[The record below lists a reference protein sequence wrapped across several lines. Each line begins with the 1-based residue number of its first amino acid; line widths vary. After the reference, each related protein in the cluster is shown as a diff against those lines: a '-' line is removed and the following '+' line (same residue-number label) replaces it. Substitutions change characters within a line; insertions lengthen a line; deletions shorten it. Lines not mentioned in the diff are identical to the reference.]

1 MKITIRLM
9 AGATVLTGLAVLL
22 SAVTTSHVADRSA
35 TQVIEHA
42 IGQQFQTVADG
53 RQARLLDEMQGLEN
67 LLQTLAHGRLVQ
79 DAVYGF
85 IRPFA
90 SYRYEVEGGST
101 EQLRQQVGRWYEDR
115 YAPLYAARTG
125 GLSAPLGDWLGAMS
139 HEALLIQ
146 RYYVADNP
154 HDPED
159 LKALVDRRDGSIYGQ
174 QHLRYHQSLRDTLER
189 LGFNDLMLIDAQSL
203 AVIYSVTKGPVFG
216 TSLRQGPFSD
226 SALGALARGMM
237 ANRGAD
243 GFRMAPFEDFSGRF
257 NEPVVFIGVPVF
269 HAVYS
274 PERPLGMLVAEIPAA
289 RFTQIMTNAGGWVQ
303 AGLGATGESYLVDER
318 HRLVTELRPML
329 ENRTEFLRRLQS
341 VRPDALSP
349 DFQRAA
355 GQGRIAGH
363 LTLDTGAVRAAL
375 AGHGGMGL
383 EKDYLGRDMFMAWT
397 PLEIAGHR
405 FALVTQQDPLE
416 IMAPLTQMRRDL
428 SVGAVSGVIV
438 LSLLAALASWWFAR
452 LISRPLRDLARNIGE
467 AASHQDLT
475 RRFSNGR
482 RDEIGMIAT
491 ALDGLFR
498 ELESFVGGIVTR
510 SGRTAALADGNAAT
524 SEQCLSSV
532 HDQRAALD
540 ALDAEATAMESAT
553 DRIVEQM
560 QRVAESASSATRLA
574 EGGQAQVR
582 DVAGLTD
589 ELARQVTESSAHL
602 QALQVAAGDIDSVLT
617 TIRKIAEQT
626 NLLALNAAI
635 EAARAG
641 EQGRGFAV
649 VAEQVRG
656 LAADTREATGRIQG
670 MVERL
675 HGNMREVVDAMENE
689 RQTAERCVTETG
701 EAVTALVSIGQAVEA
716 IRHVTEQVSG
726 DTDVQRGKTLSMRRR
741 LEVLLREA
749 NQTELAMA
757 EQAAAAREQ
766 KQVAAELDQAA
777 GCFRISSP
785 HGASPQASSA
795 PPVAGPIPQP
805 RSRALRT
812 ASAALSTT

>member
-1 MKITIRLM
+1 MV
-9 AGATVLTGLAVLL
+9 GATVLTGLAVLL

-35 TQVIEHA
+35 TEVIEHA
-42 IGQQFQTVADG
+42 IGQQFQAVADG
-53 RQARLLDEMQGLEN
+53 RQSRLLDEMRGLEN

-85 IRPFA
+85 IRPFV

-101 EQLRQQVGRWYEDR
+101 DQLRQQVNQWYETR

-125 GLSAPLGDWLGAMS
+125 GHTAPLGDWLEAMP

-174 QHLRYHQSLRDTLER
+174 QHMRYHQTLRDTLER

-216 TSLRQGPFSD
+216 TSLRQGPFAD
-226 SALGALARGMM
+226 SALGALAREMM
-237 ANRGAD
+237 ENRGAD
-243 GFRMAPFEDFSGRF
+243 GFRMSPFEDFTGRF

-269 HAVYS
+269 HAIYS
-274 PERPLGMLVAEIPAA
+274 PERPLGMLVAEIPAE

-303 AGLGATGESYLVDER
+303 AGLGATGESYLVDDR

-329 ENRTEFLRRLQS
+329 EDQSGFLHRLS
-341 VRPDALSP
+341 AVRPAALP
-349 DFQRAA
+349 DFQRTA
-355 GQGRIAGH
+355 GLGRIAGH
-363 LTLDTGAVRAAL
+363 LTLDNQSIRAAL
-375 AGHGGMGL
+375 AGQSGMGL
-383 EKDYLGRDMFMAWT
+383 DKDYLGRDMFMAWT

-405 FALVTQQDPLE
+405 FALVTQQAPLE
-416 IMAPLTQMRRDL
+416 IMAPLAQMRRDL
-428 SVGAVSGVIV
+428 TVGAVTGVIL

-452 LISRPLRDLARNIGE
+452 LISRPLGELARNIGE

-475 RRFSNGR
+475 RRFANGR

-532 HDQRAALD
+532 HDQRGALD

-560 QRVAESASSATRLA
+560 QQVAESASSATWLA
-574 EGGQAQVR
+574 DGGQAQVR
-582 DVAGLTD
+582 DVAGLMD

-602 QALQVAAGDIDSVLT
+602 QSLQVAAGDIDSVLT

-641 EQGRGFAV
+641 DQGRGFAV

-749 NQTELAMA
+749 NQTERAMA
-757 EQAAAAREQ
+757 EQAVAAREQ

-795 PPVAGPIPQP
+795 PPVAAPIHQSRP
-805 RSRALRT
+805 RALRT